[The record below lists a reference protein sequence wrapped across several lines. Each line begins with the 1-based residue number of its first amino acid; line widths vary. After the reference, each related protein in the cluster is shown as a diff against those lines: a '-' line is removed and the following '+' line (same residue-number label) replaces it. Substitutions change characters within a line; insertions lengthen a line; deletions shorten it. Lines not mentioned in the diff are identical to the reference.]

1 MDLSTALQGLEV
13 NLIRGSIREMRP
25 LLQARGG
32 WSRLALEGLRIEA
45 GNVPFVVHSIETVV
59 LSAVEV
65 LLHVRLSL
73 HHILLAVTEELRLSS
88 AVREIVLDAVLVE
101 VLELL
106 HLDLRHIHLGAL
118 TIRGEAR
125 A

>member
-1 MDLSTALQGLEV
+1 MDLSTTLQGLEV
-13 NLIRGSIREMRP
+13 NLIRGAVREMRP

-32 WSRLALEGLRIEA
+32 WSRLAFERLRIEA
-45 GNVPFVVHSIETVV
+45 GNVPFVVHSIQTVV
-59 LSAVEV
+59 WSSVEV

-73 HHILLAVTEELRLSS
+73 DRRLLAIVEELRLSS
-88 AVREIVLDAVLVE
+88 AVREIVLGAVLVE

-106 HLDLRHIHLGAL
+106 HRDLRHIHLGAL

>member
-1 MDLSTALQGLEV
+1 MDLSTTLQGLEV
-13 NLIRGSIREMRP
+13 NLIRSSVREMRP

-32 WSRLALEGLRIEA
+32 WSGLAFECLRIEA

-73 HHILLAVTEELRLSS
+73 PHILLAVAEELRLSS

>member
-1 MDLSTALQGLEV
+1 M
-13 NLIRGSIREMRP
+13 
-25 LLQARGG
+25 
-32 WSRLALEGLRIEA
+32 
-45 GNVPFVVHSIETVV
+45 
-59 LSAVEV
+59 SAVEV

-106 HLDLRHIHLGAL
+106 HLDLRHIHLGSL
-118 TIRGEAR
+118 TICGEAR